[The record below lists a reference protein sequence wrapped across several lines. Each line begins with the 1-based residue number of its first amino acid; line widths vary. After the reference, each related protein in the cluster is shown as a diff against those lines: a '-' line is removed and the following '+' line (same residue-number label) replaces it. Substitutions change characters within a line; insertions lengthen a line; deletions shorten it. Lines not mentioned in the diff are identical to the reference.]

1 MNILL
6 AGGSCSLV
14 DSLIL
19 KLHKEG
25 HRVYILTGDKY
36 RHNKYKK
43 VFEKYEFPYDSE
55 NLGEIVQSVN
65 PDVTILMGAFDT
77 NYSWNE
83 AEQETVRFTS
93 HLMNI
98 LVALSAAK
106 KGKVIFLSSDEVY
119 SGDYRDEII
128 EETPTS
134 SAGLRADTIAQAEEI
149 CDNFRQKRNLDI
161 AVLRLDHLY
170 SIPRDK
176 KDINNICARMCLD
189 CMRNGYIEANEKHT
203 FSLLYE
209 DDAVEFIYQV
219 VKNKLHE
226 KFLYQLSSD
235 HVVSE
240 LELASMVQKAMNSTA
255 NVIATSGDISRCVLS
270 GKCFEKEYG
279 VHAFAKPD
287 EIIEKMAA
295 YMLKHKAVFV
305 EEDQLQLSWWQKLWN
320 KWKWLL
326 SVLVP
331 FAENLICFIPFF
343 MLNNRTVGSRYFA
356 NLDPFLLY
364 VLLLHFC
371 SFHCIY
377 HPDITAAGLL

>member
-19 KLHKEG
+19 KLRKEG

-83 AEQETVRFTS
+83 AELETVRFTS

-98 LVALSAAK
+98 LVALSATK

-149 CDNFRQKRNLDI
+149 CDNFRRKRNLDI
-161 AVLRLDHLY
+161 VVLRLDHLY

-209 DDAVEFIYQV
+209 DDAVSALQY
-219 VKNKLHE
+219 
-226 KFLYQLSSD
+226 
-235 HVVSE
+235 
-240 LELASMVQKAMNSTA
+240 
-255 NVIATSGDISRCVLS
+255 
-270 GKCFEKEYG
+270 
-279 VHAFAKPD
+279 PD
-287 EIIEKMAA
+287 
-295 YMLKHKAVFV
+295 FF
-305 EEDQLQLSWWQKLWN
+305 
-320 KWKWLL
+320 
-326 SVLVP
+326 SV
-331 FAENLICFIPFF
+331 
-343 MLNNRTVGSRYFA
+343 
-356 NLDPFLLY
+356 
-364 VLLLHFC
+364 
-371 SFHCIY
+371 
-377 HPDITAAGLL
+377 